1 MKSLLPHDAKPLFRL
16 NDDSTRRSAS
26 PAVPLRW
33 VFHAARPP
41 ARTPDEP
48 AFVTGRLR
56 RKLVFGGIALAALG
70 LAGLHV
76 RAAHAAGTLTQGA
89 TASFAPVASSVTAN
103 LAAAQQ
109 AQAVAVQAQDQ
120 LARVTAAL
128 QAMQNLQSTA
138 HGLAAAAAST
148 VPDGLSQGGLVPDSG
163 LAAAG
168 TANPVT
174 DWTGAQTP
182 TQTTVAGATDVNINQ
197 TAAQAILSWNSFNVS
212 PKTTVNFNQQGNA
225 DWVALNKISASGS
238 PSQILGSIKASGQVY
253 LINQNGIIFGGASQI
268 DVGSLIAS
276 SAEPSSSLFP
286 FNTAGIYSTPTSFSH
301 AGGAIIVQPGAE
313 IATSAP
319 VSVTEGGGYVLLLGT
334 QVQNGGDISTPDGQT
349 ELAAG
354 DNFVLR
360 QGAGT
365 SNGNTTST
373 TDGNEIAVE
382 LKQPGSSL
390 AGGSGLVSNTGLIT
404 ADTGD
409 VTLAGETVEQ
419 DGVLLSTTST
429 AQRGTIH
436 LLSSAS
442 DPDSSVTLGANG
454 FTLVEPDLSS
464 TSTELDSQ
472 RAALI
477 ASSAAADALRGQQ
490 VAPPF
495 DDLSLLP
502 DQQDESRIEIVT
514 GGSVEFQGASDTS
527 APGGQLAVSATQRI
541 QADAG
546 AILDASGS
554 YGVPMTMASN
564 DIAVSIQSFELRD
577 DPQNRLTDNL
587 LSTTVYVDARDLNL
601 VPASSAYASNRDY
614 TAGGLLEVSG
624 YLANVGHTIGEYTA
638 LGGSIDL
645 STGAAGAIVAD
656 SGAVFDVNGGTLSY
670 QGGELAQS
678 YLLGT
683 NGHLYNVNDAPANIT
698 YAGVYDGF
706 TVDHPNWN
714 VTQVYANALTAPSEI
729 YQASYTEGRAAGSL
743 TLSSPTTVF
752 DGTIEAAAVN
762 GPLQIQADPSGVTDP
777 YLLTQNEVAEPG
789 SLLIGT
795 LSGANLF
802 PADTDVSFAAA
813 APQAGSLATPVA
825 SDLPGTTIIS
835 AAAITGA
842 GLGGL
847 SVITD
852 GSVDIS
858 APLTLA
864 AGADISLLGSSVDIG
879 ADLNAPGGSVSAGQ
893 IAEAGG
899 SQITL
904 ENPNPPAGGAATGD
918 TVLAPDATI
927 NTAGLWTNLLL
938 DPTLTFTQAFINGG
952 PVSLGSVNN
961 VTLGAGSLIDT
972 SSGGLITQT
981 GGQKGGSGGAIA
993 LAAATPSA
1001 MIPQPTGD
1009 LTLGGGLDAV
1019 GVTKGGALTLSA
1031 PSFVISTT
1039 APAAADPSV
1048 VTLAP
1053 SFFQQGFSAYNLAAT
1068 GDIAVAPGTA
1078 VNMTEPTYQFSGASA
1093 QAAAG
1098 TAPSSVLSVALQPLY
1113 VTNSG
1118 FTAITQRPG
1127 ASFDAAIVLTEGA
1140 NGTQTGPDAPVL
1152 SIGAGAAI
1160 TVDPGQAISL
1170 AATGQITIDGALTAP
1185 GGAIA
1190 AVSDFNTFAA
1200 LPGGPGTISIF
1211 LGPDSVLDANAA
1223 PVSFSG
1229 EGHTISL
1236 APAGGKI
1243 TLGSN
1248 GSTASVI
1255 INAGALVEASGSEA
1269 VDRIPAVD
1277 FAAGAASALVADQAI
1292 PVAGA
1297 GGAIMLASQEGIFND
1312 GTLIAAAGGPDAAG
1326 GMLSETLEA
1335 DQVVNTENDELT
1347 PRLFTITENDSGP
1360 VVPAGL
1366 QPGESGTLMAGT
1378 AQLSAQQIVAGG
1390 FGGVTL
1396 FSRDAFVFQGDVTLS
1411 AGQSISLEEGFLTD
1425 SSANGSVTLDAP
1437 YVSLSGSTPETN
1449 SHQTPLAVIS
1459 GFSAQAATG
1468 DFTVNAGEIDI
1479 ANAVRFGGLLPAEGT
1494 TPATDLAGFAAVD
1507 LNSAG
1512 DLRFD
1517 APLASDSA
1525 ALTNLVT
1532 TANLNLTAREIYALG
1547 SSSSVQGT
1555 TALVVA
1561 GYSPT
1566 PSAASGG
1573 FNPNGSL
1580 TITASPGTTPVT
1592 PDTLGG
1598 SLTFEAAHV
1607 NQDGVVLQPL
1617 GHLTFGGIN
1626 EFIGDNISG
1635 GGDPQTAVTFGPGS
1649 VTSVSA
1655 AGLTIPFGG
1664 TTDGVNYDINGQA
1677 VTIASASSFGL
1688 PAVSNGLGPGTITI
1702 AAQTTYVQAGA
1713 VLNLSGGGTLAG
1725 AGFISGQG
1733 GSSDVLTTPL
1743 LQESGSSVTQPT
1755 NSADPVYAIVAGAQP
1770 ETASEYTQTGADG
1783 AVPSLGA
1790 SIVIPAG
1797 VPGLP
1802 AGTYTLLPAYYALSP
1817 GGYRVE
1823 IDGAAGLTAA
1833 AVAALPNGSY
1843 AVAGYTA
1850 LAGTNVRASLPSDL
1864 TITPGAT
1871 VENYA
1876 EYDQES
1882 YDQFLVATAARTG
1895 GIRPVLEIDAGT
1907 LVLNVPASSEVSL
1920 TNAGTTLF
1928 AAAAESASG
1937 TAGIGGTLQISGAAF
1952 ATAPNLDIFGAAPV
1966 AGLPAGTVSLGA
1978 AQIDAFDATTIEL
1991 GAAGKGFQ
1999 ADTQSVTLEN
2009 GADLTAARV
2018 VITATTGG
2026 ITLNAG
2032 SEIDTLGRGT
2042 LLADSTNFGL
2052 FSNGGA
2058 SVLDVGNGYLS
2069 YSTQPATE
2077 ADYGP
2082 ITVADGATIYS
2093 GGSIAFSTAAAVN
2106 IGVGAVYGAKYL
2118 DLDVPEINVGDPA
2131 ALGVTAPSGLL
2142 LTPSV
2147 LQTLTQGNPALGVP
2161 AAQILVLT
2169 ATDSLNFFGT
2179 TQLDLTGSGVQLVIN
2194 TPAIYGYGTPSDVA
2208 TIAAGTITWNGVST
2222 INPVT
2227 NVEQTTLPG
2236 GQVATAPDIG
2246 FGTLDLDAQT
2256 IVFGYSDL
2264 DEPLRNV
2271 PLDRLA
2277 AGFSTVNLNASTEI
2291 TANNQGSLAV
2301 YQAVP
2306 DFGQAGVGG
2315 TLNVNTPLL
2324 TAAPEAVIGFT
2335 AGGDINVLPAPGV
2348 ADAQNLASPAAGGEV
2363 DLTGQDISIQS
2374 AVILPSG
2381 KLNLQ
2386 AAQNISFGAASLVDL
2401 AGETTTNVNQTVD
2414 GFGGDLIA
2422 DSANGDVTQDAGSV
2436 IDVGA
2441 AQNNAGSVSIAAT
2454 AAAAGDVSLLGT
2466 LTGGADA
2473 GYSSGSFSISAQN
2486 LGDFSALN
2494 NSLDAGGFFQ
2504 ARSFDIQQGNLVIG
2518 DGLQAKNV
2526 NVSLDEGSLIVTGL
2540 IDASFGGG
2548 GAISLAASQN
2558 LTIAG
2563 TAVLDAQGT
2572 ALIVDSYG
2580 VPIASANAPQIS
2592 LTTSTGELTLA
2603 SGAQFNLASPD
2614 GVSRGD
2620 LELNVPRLTS
2630 ATSGDANISAA
2641 TGLEI
2646 AGAATIAVNAFFTYH
2661 GATDPNDSND
2671 ALITQSYLD
2680 QINSNDTEPFM
2691 AAAATN
2697 ADLAARVAGLTAY
2710 DSAYHFRPGVEID
2723 SATAGGDLTVDGDI
2737 NLLAYRYGAGVVA
2750 GQAGTGE
2757 PGVLEIR
2764 AGGNLNV
2771 YGSITDG
2778 FESPIDDSGTEFAK
2792 GWVVFGGG
2800 EPYGQN
2806 QVLPISAEIAAGS
2819 ALSNT
2824 ALVNFAVPITGGS
2837 FQAGAVAPVALTLQ
2851 GAQTTSVAFVATSAI
2866 TDSSGHPLFA
2876 QGAVVPAGTKLPDG
2890 AVIAAGGSLPFAVN
2904 VGKVTWPANTPFTV
2918 TTSLD
2923 NGDTGVVLASKVTL
2937 AAGAFIPGGSALTFV
2952 KGQPGL
2958 VTKDGVQMLETR
2970 VPGADGSQGQLYG
2983 LAAQLP
2989 AGDAS
2994 WSINLVAGAD
3004 TAAADPDT
3012 LNAAG
3017 ALGDSG
3023 NLILA
3028 DTHYGLTTSFGS
3040 ETAVPAFSVV
3050 RTGTGALTLAA
3061 GGSIDEESSFGV
3073 YTAGAQSAP
3082 ILEDGQNPYDLAQ
3095 GFGAKTSLLGPKN
3108 AAEAALVANYAAY
3121 YPTGG
3126 GNVLIDAQGG
3136 FSGYILTGATFDGAP
3151 EGLTDTDAE
3160 GNWLWRQGGA
3170 GQPGA
3175 WWIEYGSLN
3184 LAGGSTTVQYTGFQG
3199 FGTLGGGNLTVDAG
3213 GDASGLNLVV
3223 ASNGRVTPDG
3233 ALVQNGGGEMDVDI
3247 DGAVNFLSPGSST
3260 PYELDSGGLISD
3272 LRGDTV
3278 FDAASIGTVQPVFG
3292 VVNGNDPRYLPPLD
3306 SETAN
3311 LGNGIDLLPGDG
3323 TVTVDSRGDLVIDG
3337 AGDPGTVQNQTN
3349 TTPVDDPAQR
3359 LDLTGGGNTDFSLW
3373 TSATGLKL
3381 FSAGGDVV
3389 PAEGHGVFSAGVV
3402 DASIGFE
3409 PNGQTNFYYPPNLLV
3424 TSQSGNIYFGSTPV
3438 ELAPASDG
3446 QLQLLAAES
3455 IIGDNSIV
3463 SISGAALS
3471 AFSSPFNPGSNVFDS
3486 EQVLKYSNYF
3496 ASTPGPGLDFGLD
3509 TPTAALHAG
3518 DAQPALV
3525 YAGSGDILNIEFG
3538 EFEAASGTVG
3548 QQVLAA
3554 KPFDIVAGRDIVD
3567 SGTTASPDVF
3577 LNLAATDITSVTA
3590 GRDIIESSFD
3600 IAGPGNLAVQ
3610 AGRNIYLA
3618 DQGTIYS
3625 IGPVFGINPND
3636 RDSGAAISVLAGVG
3650 EEGPDYSNFAN
3661 LYLNPASTLGLPD
3674 TSAIVH
3680 GDDAALYAWL
3690 QKYFG
3695 YAGDAAGAYADFLT
3709 LSPAQQDVFLRELY
3723 FVELNESGLEFNQ
3736 SSSAHYKSYI
3746 LGQDAIAALFP
3757 TATPGGQAIAY
3768 TGDLTMYGG
3777 SGIHTEFGGN
3787 IESFTPGGQTIIGV
3801 EGTSPPGSAGFIT
3814 QGSGDIDIYSQG
3826 SVLLGESRV
3835 LTTFGGNIVI
3845 WSASGDINA
3854 GRGSKTSI
3862 DYTPLQRVY
3871 DNFGDVF
3878 LSPTVPSSG
3887 AGIATLNPIP
3897 AIPPGD
3903 INLIAPQG
3911 TVDAGEAG
3919 IRVSGNL
3926 NIAAAHVLNTAN
3938 IQVQGTSTGATTTTA
3953 PDVGAL
3959 STAGNA
3965 SGAAAQAAE
3974 NATAKPQA
3982 APLPS
3987 IWIVEIL
3994 GYSGGQTPPEK
4005 QKSRAER
4012 QQKA

>member
-1 MKSLLPHDAKPLFRL
+1 VI
-16 NDDSTRRSAS
+16 RR
-26 PAVPLRW
+26 R
-33 VFHAARPP
+33 
-41 ARTPDEP
+41 
-48 AFVTGRLR
+48 R

-70 LAGLHV
+70 LAVLHA
-76 RAAHAAGTLTQGA
+76 RAAHAAGTLTQGYSSA
-89 TASFAPVASSVTAN
+89 IAPVASSVTAN

-128 QAMQNLQSTA
+128 QAMQSLQSTA

-148 VPDGLSQGGLVPDSG
+148 VPEGLSPGGLVPDSG
-163 LAAAG
+163 LAATG
-168 TANPVT
+168 TANPVI

-182 TQTTVAGATDVNINQ
+182 TQTTMAGATNVNINQ

-212 PKTTVNFNQQGNA
+212 PRTTVNFNQQGNA
-225 DWVALNKISASGS
+225 NWVALNKIAPSGS

-276 SAEPSSSLFP
+276 SADPSASSFP
-286 FNTAGIYSTPTSFSH
+286 FNTAGIYSTPTSFGH
-301 AGGAIIVQPGAE
+301 AGGAIIVAPGAE
-313 IATSAP
+313 ISTSAP
-319 VSVTEGGGYVLLLGT
+319 VSVTKGGGYVLLLGT
-334 QVQNGGDISTPDGQT
+334 TVQNAGDISTPDGQT

-354 DNFVLR
+354 DDFVLR

-390 AGGSGLVSNTGLIT
+390 TGGSGLVSNTGLIT

-409 VTLAGETVEQ
+409 ITLAGETVAQ
-419 DGVLLSTTST
+419 NGVLLATTST

-436 LLSSAS
+436 LLSSAG
-442 DPDSSVTLGANG
+442 DPDSSVTLGASG
-454 FTLVEPDLSS
+454 YTLVEPDLSS

-472 RAALI
+472 RAALL

-514 GGSVEFQGASDTS
+514 GGSVEFQDGSDTS
-527 APGGQLAVSATQRI
+527 APGGQLAISATQRI

-554 YGVPMTMASN
+554 YGVPMAMASN

-587 LSTTVYVDARDLNL
+587 LSTTVNVDARDLSL
-601 VPASSAYASNRDY
+601 VPASSAYASDRDY

-624 YLANVGHTIGEYTA
+624 YLANIGHTIGEYTA
-638 LGGSIDL
+638 LGGSIEF
-645 STGAAGAIVAD
+645 STGADGAIVAD
-656 SGAVFDVNGGTLSY
+656 SGAVFDINGGTLNY

-683 NGHLYNVNDAPANIT
+683 NGHLYNVNDAPADIT

-706 TVDHPNWN
+706 TVDHANWN

-729 YQASYTEGRAAGSL
+729 YQAGYTEGRAAGSL

-752 DGTIEAAAVN
+752 DGTIEAEAVN
-762 GPLQIQADPSGVTDP
+762 GKLQIQADPAGVADP
-777 YLLTQNEVAEPG
+777 YELTQNEVAAPG

-795 LSGANLF
+795 LNGANLF
-802 PADTDVSFAAA
+802 PADTDVSFGAS
-813 APQAGSLATPVA
+813 APQAGGLATPVA
-825 SDLPGTTIIS
+825 SDLTGTTILS
-835 AAAITGA
+835 AAALTSA

-852 GSVDIS
+852 GSVDVA

-864 AGADISLLGSSVDIG
+864 AGANISLLGSSVDIG
-879 ADLNAPGGSVSAGQ
+879 ADLTAPGGGVSAGQ

-927 NTAGLWTNLLL
+927 STAGLWTNLLL
-938 DPTLTFTQAFINGG
+938 DPALTFTQAFINGG
-952 PVSLGSVNN
+952 AVSLGSVNN

-1001 MIPQPTGD
+1001 AIPQPIGD
-1009 LTLGGGLDAV
+1009 LTLGGALDAV
-1019 GVTKGGALTLSA
+1019 GVSKGGALTLSA
-1031 PSFVISTT
+1031 PSFEISSS
-1039 APAAADPSV
+1039 APASADPAV

-1053 SFFQQGFSAYNLAAT
+1053 KFFQQGFSAYNLQAT
-1068 GDIAVAPGTA
+1068 GNIAVAPGTA
-1078 VNMTEPTYQFSGASA
+1078 INVTEPTYQFSGASA
-1093 QAAAG
+1093 QAATGAAPAG
-1098 TAPSSVLSVALQPLY
+1098 VLSVALDPLY
-1113 VTNSG
+1113 ATNSG

-1127 ASFDAAIVLTEGA
+1127 ASFGAAIVLTEGT
-1140 NGTQTGPDAPVL
+1140 NGTATGPDAPVL
-1152 SIGAGAAI
+1152 SVGAGAAI

-1229 EGHTISL
+1229 AGHTISL

-1255 INAGALVEASGSEA
+1255 INAGALVEASGSA
-1269 VDRIPAVD
+1269 AADRIPAVD
-1277 FAAGAASALVADQAI
+1277 FAAGASALAAGQAI
-1292 PVAGA
+1292 PVEGA
-1297 GGAIMLASQEGIFND
+1297 GGAITLASQEGIFND
-1312 GTLIAAAGGPDAAG
+1312 GTLNAASGGPDAAG
-1326 GMLSETLEA
+1326 GTLSETLEA
-1335 DQVVNTENDELT
+1335 DQVVNAQNDELT
-1347 PRLFTITENDSGP
+1347 PRLFTITQNDQGP

-1366 QPGESGTLMAGT
+1366 QPGESGTLVAGT
-1378 AQLSAQQIVAGG
+1378 AQISAQQIISGG

-1411 AGQSISLEEGFLTD
+1411 AGQSISFEEGFLTD
-1425 SSANGSVTLDAP
+1425 SSASGSVTLIAP

-1459 GFSAQAATG
+1459 GFSAQTASG
-1468 DFTVNAGEIDI
+1468 VFTVNAGEIDI
-1479 ANAVRFGGLLPAEGT
+1479 ANAVRFGGLLPASEN
-1494 TPATDLAGFAAVD
+1494 TPATDLAGFATVA

-1517 APLASDSA
+1517 APLTSDSA

-1532 TANLNLTAREIYALG
+1532 TANLDLTAREIYALG

-1561 GYSPT
+1561 GYDPT

-1580 TITASPGTTPVT
+1580 TIAATPGSTPVT

-1607 NQDGVVLQPL
+1607 NQDGVVMQPL

-1626 EFIGDNISG
+1626 EFIGDNIPG

-1649 VTSVSA
+1649 ITSVSA

-1664 TTDGVNYDINGQA
+1664 TTDGVNYDINRQA

-1688 PAVSNGLGPGTITI
+1688 PAVNNALGPGTVTI
-1702 AAQTTYVQAGA
+1702 AAQTTDVQEGA

-1725 AGFISGQG
+1725 AGFISGQS

-1743 LQESGSSVTQPT
+1743 LQDSGSSVTQPT
-1755 NSADPVYAIVAGAQP
+1755 LSADPVYAIVAGAQP
-1770 ETASEYTQTGADG
+1770 ETAAEYTQTGADG

-1790 SIVIPAG
+1790 SVVIPAG

-1833 AVAALPNGSY
+1833 AVSALPNGSY
-1843 AVAGYTA
+1843 AVAGYSA
-1850 LAGTNVRASLPSDL
+1850 LAGTSVRASLPSDL

-1871 VENYA
+1871 VQNYA

-1882 YDQFLVATAARTG
+1882 FDQFLVATAARTG

-1928 AAAAESASG
+1928 AAAAG
-1937 TAGIGGTLQISGAAF
+1937 GIGGTLQISGAAF

-1966 AGLPAGTVSLGA
+1966 AGLPAGAVSLGA
-1978 AQIDAFDATTIEL
+1978 AQIDAFDAATIEL

-1999 ADTQSVTLEN
+1999 ANTNSVTLEN

-2018 VITATTGG
+2018 LITATAGG

-2032 SEIDTLGRGT
+2032 SEIDTLGQGT

-2069 YSTQPATE
+2069 YSTTPATE

-2082 ITVADGATIYS
+2082 ITVANGATIYS

-2131 ALGVTAPSGLL
+2131 VLGVTAPAGLL

-2194 TPAIYGYGTPSDVA
+2194 TPAIYGYGTASDVA

-2227 NVEQTTLPG
+2227 NVEQSSLPG

-2256 IVFGYSDL
+2256 IVLGYSDL
-2264 DEPLRNV
+2264 DEPLRDV

-2277 AGFSTVNLNASTEI
+2277 AGFSTVDLNAATAI

-2301 YQAVP
+2301 YQSVP
-2306 DFGQAGVGG
+2306 DFGQAGIGG
-2315 TLNVNTPLL
+2315 TLNLNTPLL

-2335 AGGDINVLPAPGV
+2335 AGGDVNVLPV
-2348 ADAQNLASPAAGGEV
+2348 AGIAAAHNLASPAAGGEI
-2363 DLTGQDISIQS
+2363 DLTGQNVDIEG

-2401 AGETTTNVNQTVD
+2401 AGETTTNVNQNVD

-2441 AQNNAGSVSIAAT
+2441 AQNRAGSVSIAAT

-2473 GYSSGSFSISAQN
+2473 GYSSGSFSVSAQSV
-2486 LGDFSALN
+2486 GDFTALN

-2504 ARSFDIQQGNLVIG
+2504 ARNFDIQQGDLVIG
-2518 DGLQAKNV
+2518 DGVQARHV
-2526 NVSLDEGSLIVTGL
+2526 NVSVDNGSLTVTGL

-2572 ALIVDSYG
+2572 ELVVDSYG
-2580 VPIASANAPQIS
+2580 VPIPSANAPQIS

-2603 SGAQFNLASPD
+2603 SGAQLNLASAD
-2614 GVSRGD
+2614 GVARGD

-2630 ATSGDANISAA
+2630 PTSGDADISAA
-2641 TGLEI
+2641 TGLDI
-2646 AGAATIAVNAFFTYH
+2646 AGAATIAVNAFWTYN
-2661 GATDPNDSND
+2661 GAADPNDSND
-2671 ALITQSYLD
+2671 ALITQAYLD
-2680 QINSNDTEPFM
+2680 QINTSDTQPFM

-2697 ADLAARVAGLTAY
+2697 ADLAARVAGLS
-2710 DSAYHFRPGVEID
+2710 DFGSAYHFRPGVAIV
-2723 SATAGGDLTVDGDI
+2723 SATADGDLTVEGDI

-2778 FESPIDDSGTEFAK
+2778 FEDPIDDSGTEFAK

-2806 QVLPISAEIAAGS
+2806 QVIPIAAEIAAGS
-2819 ALSNT
+2819 ALSST
-2824 ALVNFAVPITGGS
+2824 APVNFAVPITGGS

-2866 TDSSGHPLFA
+2866 TDSSGKTLFA

-2918 TTSLD
+2918 TTSLA
-2923 NGDTGVVLASKVTL
+2923 NGETGVVLASKLTL

-2958 VTKDGVQMLETR
+2958 VTKDGVQMLLSR
-2970 VPGADGSQGQLYG
+2970 AVDADGSQGQLYG

-2989 AGDAS
+2989 AGDLS

-3012 LNAAG
+3012 LNAAS
-3017 ALGDSG
+3017 ALGDGG

-3028 DTHYGLTTSFGS
+3028 DTHYGLTSSFGS

-3050 RTGTGALTLAA
+3050 RTGTGSLTLAA
-3061 GGSIDEESSFGV
+3061 GGMIDEDSSFGV

-3082 ILEDGQNPYDLAQ
+3082 ILEDGQNPYNLAQ

-3136 FSGYILTGATFDGAP
+3136 LNGYILTGATFDGAP

-3199 FGTLGGGNLTVDAG
+3199 FGTLGGGNLTVAAG

-3233 ALVQNGGGEMDVDI
+3233 TLVQNGGGELDVDI
-3247 DGAVNFLSPGSST
+3247 GGAVNFLPPGSST
-3260 PYELDSGGLISD
+3260 PYVLDSGGLISD

-3278 FDAASIGTVQPVFG
+3278 FDAGSIGTVTPVFG
-3292 VVNGNDPRYLPPLD
+3292 VVNGNDPRFLPPLD
-3306 SETAN
+3306 SETAD

-3349 TTPVDDPAQR
+3349 TTPVDDPAQK
-3359 LDLTGGGNTDFSLW
+3359 LDLAGGGNTDFSLW
-3373 TSATGLKL
+3373 TSATGLDL

-3402 DASIGFE
+3402 DASTGFE
-3409 PNGQTNFYYPPNLLV
+3409 PNAETNFYYPPSLLV
-3424 TSQSGNIYFGSTPV
+3424 TSQSGSIYFGSTPV
-3438 ELAPASDG
+3438 ELAPSADG
-3446 QLQLLAAES
+3446 QLQLLAAVS
-3455 IIGDNSIV
+3455 IIGDGSIV

-3471 AFSSPFNPGSNVFDS
+3471 TVATPFNPGSNVFDFD
-3486 EQVLKYSNYF
+3486 QVLKYTNYF
-3496 ASTPGPGLDFGLD
+3496 SSTPGPGLDFGLD
-3509 TPTAALHAG
+3509 TPTAALHEG
-3518 DAQPALV
+3518 DARPALV
-3525 YAGSGDILNIEFG
+3525 YAGGGDILNIEFG

-3650 EEGPDYSNFAN
+3650 EAGPDYSNFAN

-3674 TSAIVH
+3674 TSAIVQ

-3695 YAGDAAGAYADFLT
+3695 YAGDAAGAYADLLT
-3709 LSPAQQDVFLRELY
+3709 LSAAQQDVFLRELY
-3723 FVELNESGLEFNQ
+3723 FVELNDSGLEFNE

-3757 TATPGGQAIAY
+3757 TATPAGQAIAY

-3787 IESFTPGGQTIIGV
+3787 IETFTPGGQTIIGV
-3801 EGTSPPGSAGFIT
+3801 EGTSPPASAGFIT
-3814 QGSGDIDIYSQG
+3814 QGSGDIDIYSDA

-3845 WSASGDINA
+3845 WSASGNINA

-4005 QKSRAER
+4005 QKSKAER